1 MPTAAEANKR
11 TVDFGNT
18 YLKPLLSSEPPVI
31 TKEQFK
37 EILKSVVK
45 SVAASYKGEALDSN
59 PSPHPSP
66 IPSPSP
72 GTSPNPNPDPH
83 PDHLPGEAL
92 DSTFDARV
100 EQLLAAKTHEVRI
113 SLSAAP
119 GSARATHTAPQTH
132 WPEPCAP
139 GRTEFLS

>member
-18 YLKPLLSSEPPVI
+18 YLKPLLSAEPPVI

-59 PSPHPSP
+59 PSPSPSP

-72 GTSPNPNPDPH
+72 GTSPSPT
-83 PDHLPGEAL
+83 LTLTLTTSQARL
-92 DSTFDARV
+92 STQPSMRAWSSCWRPRR
-100 EQLLAAKTHEVRI
+100 TR
-113 SLSAAP
+113 SA
-119 GSARATHTAPQTH
+119 
-132 WPEPCAP
+132 C
-139 GRTEFLS
+139 

>member
-1 MPTAAEANKR
+1 MPPQMPTAAEANKR

-83 PDHLPGEAL
+83 PDQALQPHEREAL
-92 DSTFDARV
+92 AT
-100 EQLLAAKTHEVRI
+100 LLGTPHEASPPPTTTAK
-113 SLSAAP
+113 A
-119 GSARATHTAPQTH
+119 
-132 WPEPCAP
+132 
-139 GRTEFLS
+139 GRGL